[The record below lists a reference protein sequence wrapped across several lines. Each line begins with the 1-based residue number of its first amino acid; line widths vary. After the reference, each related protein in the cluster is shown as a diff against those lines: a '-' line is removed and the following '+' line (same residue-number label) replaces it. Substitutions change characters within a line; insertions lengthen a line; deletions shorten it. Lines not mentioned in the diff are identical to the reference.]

1 MTIYHSYS
9 NSIHISF
16 AEAEKLENLP
26 ELDLIYHY
34 GKLLIVTSD
43 HYNLLALYWEIFFF
57 DFSHFSSGQKAE
69 ELLQETPQLA
79 RHLNFRQLTN
89 RADKFDKV
97 SIFRKL
103 IEISL
108 QFDLS
113 EEQKRLAFDALLVFQ
128 CKYIIG
134 NFVILLYFCQLL
146 SLLPLFSI
154 LVNFCNFV
162 NFCHSRNFFQFL

>member
-16 AEAEKLENLP
+16 TEAEKLENLP

-128 CKYIIG
+128 CK
-134 NFVILLYFCQLL
+134 
-146 SLLPLFSI
+146 
-154 LVNFCNFV
+154 
-162 NFCHSRNFFQFL
+162 